1 MAEIIVVSHIRRNT
15 TTQNTAN
22 LVRYMGTREGAVRA
36 PAAEKPAPATVRQQ
50 RLIKDLLQ
58 ANGEAKKY
66 LEYMDYEREPT
77 KQRAT
82 EFIDAFIDR
91 NEDRLEEIDK
101 LVKYMAERPGV
112 EKLGPHGLF
121 SQTDDAIDLDA
132 AAEEVGAH
140 TGPIWSHVV
149 SLHREDAERL
159 GYTSAKAW
167 RDLVRRNVME
177 LAKAHKLDPE
187 NLQWYA
193 AFHDTGDHPH
203 MHLLVFS
210 KDVKQGWLT
219 KQGIA
224 QIKSCFGNDIFR
236 LEQQKLFRME
246 TELRDKLS
254 EDFRLDLQ
262 LMEREAAV
270 SYEPTAEPVLLMQ
283 RLSRQLKNCKG
294 KKYYSYLPKDVKKT
308 VDELTALLAKNE
320 GIAALYREWNKV
332 NREKLGLYR
341 EKMEPDLP
349 LEDNPEF
356 RSIKNKIIKAVLD
369 LPLPE
374 DYDFDSEIQASEE
387 EMKYAAQ
394 AEKQG
399 EHFYPPNAE
408 AVTQVTQVTEKN
420 STAFAALYHTEFVFA
435 KDHSSGVKVPACI
448 PTALIG
454 LVSALAGM
462 IGESQHRRLSK
473 LRTQVD
479 HKLRSKIEEKKRAH
493 GLKTDGSLQEYDPEQ
508 SM

>member
-15 TTQNTAN
+15 SKQNIAN

-36 PAAEKPAPATVRQQ
+36 PSAEKPAPATVRQQ

-58 ANGEAKKY
+58 ADGEAKKY
-66 LEYMDYEREPT
+66 SEYIDYEREPT

-112 EKLGPHGLF
+112 EKLGSHGLF

-140 TGPIWSHVV
+140 AGPIWSHVV

-187 NLQWYA
+187 NLQWYG

-210 KDVKQGWLT
+210 KDVRQGWLT

-236 LEQQKLFRME
+236 LEQQKLSRME

-308 VDELTALLAKNE
+308 VDELTALLAKHE

-349 LEDNPEF
+349 LEDNKEF
-356 RSIKNKIIKAVLD
+356 RKLKNMIIKAAD
-369 LPLPE
+369 SLPLPE
-374 DYDFDSEIQASEE
+374 PPTEQPVEAYQAQPTETEPVSQAETDAKE
-387 EMKYAAQ
+387 QAQNEARTAAQ
-394 AEKQG
+394 LRMEYVFS
-399 EHFYPPNAE
+399 EDR
-408 AVTQVTQVTEKN
+408 
-420 STAFAALYHTEFVFA
+420 STAVY
-435 KDHSSGVKVPACI
+435 VPACI
-448 PTALIG
+448 PEVLKG
-454 LVSALAGM
+454 LVYVLASMLADG
-462 IGESQHRRLSK
+462 QRRKLNK
-473 LRTQVD
+473 LRGQVD
-479 HKLRSKIEEKKRAH
+479 RKLRSKIEEKRAAH
-493 GLKTDGSLQEYDPEQ
+493 GIKTDGIAYYSDPYNEDQSL
-508 SM
+508 